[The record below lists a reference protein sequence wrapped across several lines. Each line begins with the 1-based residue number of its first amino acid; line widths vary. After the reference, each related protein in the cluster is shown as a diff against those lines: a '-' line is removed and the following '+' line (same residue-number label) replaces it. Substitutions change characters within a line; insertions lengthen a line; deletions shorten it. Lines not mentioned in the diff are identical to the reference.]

1 VSSVVSATASTG
13 QAPGA
18 LRKLA
23 TPFVDPAVFDFWA
36 QKLNPTWS
44 WSRPLARVVA
54 RREEAQ
60 DTVTLV
66 LRPNAHCGPVQP
78 GQHINVSAEIDGRR
92 TTRSYSVTNLPE
104 ADGLVAITVKR
115 VEGGALSTQLCR
127 HTQVGDVL
135 ELGPAFG
142 DMIWPARPA
151 QYIRRWAFLA
161 AGSGITPLISLT
173 RQWAAQRLPV
183 ELTLIYWVKTRA
195 EACFVQELRELA
207 AHNEH
212 FRFHLV
218 LTHEADRQG
227 RELDGLIS
235 AEQLEHLLPQLPDT
249 QIYACGPGGF
259 VDTARQLTGTRAAG
273 FKAEGFS
280 PLPLADG
287 EAEATTVQVQL
298 KRSGR
303 ALFVSTGQSLLEAL
317 EAQGLN
323 PASGC
328 RMGICHT
335 CTCTRLSG
343 STANTQAG
351 TTESEPDGQ
360 VRLCISRARTDLEL
374 DL

>member
-1 VSSVVSATASTG
+1 
-13 QAPGA
+13 
-18 LRKLA
+18 
-23 TPFVDPAVFDFWA
+23 
-36 QKLNPTWS
+36 
-44 WSRPLARVVA
+44 
-54 RREEAQ
+54 
-60 DTVTLV
+60 
-66 LRPNAHCGPVQP
+66 
-78 GQHINVSAEIDGRR
+78 
-92 TTRSYSVTNLPE
+92 
-104 ADGLVAITVKR
+104 
-115 VEGGALSTQLCR
+115 
-127 HTQVGDVL
+127 
-135 ELGPAFG
+135 
-142 DMIWPARPA
+142 
-151 QYIRRWAFLA
+151 
-161 AGSGITPLISLT
+161 
-173 RQWAAQRLPV
+173 
-183 ELTLIYWVKTRA
+183 LTLIYWVKTRA